1 MQAPLC
7 VCVIHVCVHT
17 QTFTHIH
24 VRIQY
29 TLSLIAAR
37 QLQDVIKAVHAWP
50 QHKATR
56 CSTATH
62 CNTLPHTATHGDRK
76 HTWQVR
82 GVAQRDTGW
91 RRPIGFLKLQVIFR
105 KRATGYRAL
114 LRKMT
119 YKDKAIYGSSPPC
132 TRRMYVYICIYIYT
146 CINIYIYIYTY
157 VYIYIYIYIHM
168 WIYT

>member
-37 QLQDVIKAVHAWP
+37 QLQDVIKAVHAWL

-91 RRPIGFLKLQVIFR
+91 RRPIECLKLQVIFR
-105 KRATGYRAL
+105 QRATDYRAF
-114 LRKMT
+114 LRKTT
-119 YKDKAIYGSSPPC
+119 YKNKASYDSTPPC
-132 TRRMYVYICIYIYT
+132 RSLISLMRVAACCSVLQCVVTCCSVLQRVAACCSVLQYT
-146 CINIYIYIYTY
+146 
-157 VYIYIYIYIHM
+157 
-168 WIYT
+168 